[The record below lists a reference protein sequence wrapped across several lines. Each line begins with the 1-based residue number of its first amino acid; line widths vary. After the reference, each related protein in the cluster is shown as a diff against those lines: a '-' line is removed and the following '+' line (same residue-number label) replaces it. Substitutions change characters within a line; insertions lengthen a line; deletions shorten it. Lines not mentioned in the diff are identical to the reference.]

1 MKSNKLVMLVGLI
14 AAIGAAPANASVS
27 ATATFSDFSVTL
39 FDLNPTDGVT
49 PTITWSNPYGN
60 YATYTQAS
68 TYDKNGYGVNNGSS
82 YHYGQLDAAN
92 TTTANLSHASATA
105 STGASSV
112 AGTPSGS
119 LSASGSAFATQ
130 TSGGTSFSAT
140 AYDPYSSYVTF
151 TLSANTVA
159 VFSAKATTQVATSVG
174 YDSLHNTSESANAS
188 AGLSVSGA
196 NGVNG
201 SQSASD
207 SLYANA
213 SYTYTYQQDPQ
224 TGKWGYVYTP
234 QSVTKSSTLS
244 GSFVNL
250 SSGAKTGSLSMW
262 VSASGYSAIAA
273 VPEPESYAMF
283 LAGLGLV
290 GAVVRRRRPV
300 R

>member
-1 MKSNKLVMLVGLI
+1 MKSNKLLMLVGLI

-49 PTITWSNPYGN
+49 PTITWNSSYSN
-60 YATYTQAS
+60 YATYTNAY
-68 TYDKNGYGVNNGSS
+68 TYDKNGYGANGYS

-92 TTTANLSHASATA
+92 SSTATLSHASATA
-105 STGASSV
+105 SAGASSV

-119 LSASGSAFATQ
+119 VSASGSAFATQ
-130 TSGGTSFSAT
+130 TSGGTSFNAT

-159 VFSAKATTQVATSVG
+159 VFSAKATTQATTSVG
-174 YDSLHNTSESANAS
+174 YDSLNKTSESANAS
-188 AGLSVSGA
+188 ASLSVSGT

-201 SQSASD
+201 SQNASD

-213 SYTYTYQQDPQ
+213 SYSYIYQQNPQ
-224 TGKWGYVYTP
+224 TGKWEYVYSP
-234 QSVTKSSTLS
+234 QSVLNSGKLS
-244 GSFVNL
+244 GSFVNS
-250 SSGAKTGSLSMW
+250 SSGNKTGSLFMG
-262 VSASGYSAIAA
+262 VSVNGYTNIAA

-290 GAVVRRRRPV
+290 GAVVRRRRSA